1 MTIMLRRLVLVGGS
15 SLLAAGCGSSPE
27 PGLYTL
33 QVRPG
38 TPASGGPA
46 VVQVREVSI
55 AAYLDRKEIVRSAQ
69 DYKLAVQSNDWWG
82 ENLGQMLGRV
92 IVMGLAQRLPASQ
105 VLAEGGAVP
114 ADPRAIVGVSVQR
127 LDVHAA
133 GQLVLV
139 AQAGVEIVRTQ
150 RKESRRFE
158 ISRRPG
164 GPDTRALVAAISDAV
179 GELTDGLAQMLR
191 A

>member
-1 MTIMLRRLVLVGGS
+1 MLRRFMLVGGS

-27 PGLYTL
+27 PGLYTV

-38 TPASGGPA
+38 TPVSGGPA

-55 AAYLDRKEIVRSAQ
+55 AAYLDRKEIVRSSQ
-69 DYKLAVQSNDWWG
+69 DYKLVVQNNDWWG

-92 IVMGLAQRLPASQ
+92 IVMGLAQRLPSSQ

-127 LDVHAA
+127 LDVDAA

-139 AQAGVEIVRTQ
+139 AQAGIEIIRTQ

-158 ISRRPG
+158 ISRQPG
-164 GPDTRALVAAISDAV
+164 GTDTRAMVAAISDAV